1 MNGLEVL
8 VGYSG
13 TTSPTLALRKDELC
27 FQDSCRWCALLFV
40 FRRAAIWDERAD
52 HRLCR
57 RGQSHCPL
65 LILHSF
71 NAAFCLK

>member
-8 VGYSG
+8 VGYNG
-13 TTSPTLALRKDELC
+13 TTSPTLAFAKTNYA
-27 FQDSCRWCALLFV
+27 SKTHAAGALLLV

-57 RGQSHCPL
+57 RVQTHCPPAD
-65 LILHSF
+65 S
-71 NAAFCLK
+71 A